1 MQYRV
6 PTIWAKLLLASRA
19 GGDPTR
25 HLTQPLILEDGRTP
39 RLLSRTLYTICG
51 FILALILWGSLS
63 EVREI
68 TLAPGQI
75 VPSGQV
81 HNVNHLEGGIVAEL
95 MVQEGDRVIEGQPIM
110 RLEPVAVTSDLEQLQ
125 VRRAS
130 LRLQIIRLDAADREM
145 TPDFGSIQTTYPEL
159 AAEQQKLY
167 TSAID
172 QRRQERLTLEARVSQ
187 RRQDVAASIAAAD
200 TANAQ
205 VPLAR
210 DLLEMQTKLLS
221 QGYTPTKTYLEAKSA
236 LLRIQGEAL
245 TDEIKLKAAL
255 AAQAEAESAL
265 AQAGTVALQKNAE
278 DRGKASADLAETE
291 RQLAKFSDRLD
302 RVIVRAPSAGLV
314 QEIVPK
320 IAGEVVKPGDVVARI
335 VPSGHQLVAEVRIDP
350 RNSGHVHVGAP
361 ADVKFATYDTAIFGT
376 LAGTVDRISATT
388 FSPGTAQPLS
398 PGQSAPEPYYKA
410 IVSLSSDQIG
420 TGAMKRPIS
429 AGMVVQANIVTGS
442 KSIIRYLLK
451 PIFNSLDLAFTER

>member
-6 PTIWAKLLLASRA
+6 PTTWAKFLVGSRG

-25 HLTQPLILEDGRTP
+25 HLTQPLMLEDGRTP
-39 RLLSRTLYTICG
+39 RILSRTLYTICG
-51 FILALILWGSLS
+51 FILTLILWGSVS

-81 HNVNHLEGGIVAEL
+81 HTVNHLEGGIVAEL
-95 MVQEGDRVIEGQPIM
+95 MVHEGDRVMEGQPIM
-110 RLEPVAVTSDLEQLQ
+110 RLEPVAVASDLEQLQ
-125 VRRAS
+125 VRRAG
-130 LRLQIIRLDAADREM
+130 LVLQIIRLDAVDRETM
-145 TPDFGSIQTTYPEL
+145 PDFSGIQTTYPEL

-167 TSAID
+167 ASAVD
-172 QRRQERLTLEARVSQ
+172 QRRQERVTLEARVSQ
-187 RRQDVAASIAAAD
+187 RRQDVAAGIAAVD

-210 DLLEMQTKLLS
+210 DLFEMQAKLIS

-236 LLRIQGEAL
+236 LLRIQGEAV
-245 TDEIKLKAAL
+245 TAEIKLKAAL
-255 AAQAEAESAL
+255 AAQEEAESTL
-265 AQAGTVALQKNAE
+265 AQADTVALQKNAE
-278 DRGKASADLAETE
+278 ERGKAAADLAETE
-291 RQLAKFSDRLD
+291 RQIAKFSDRLD
-302 RVIVRAPSAGLV
+302 RVVVRAPSAGLV
-314 QEIVPK
+314 QEIIPK

-335 VPSGHQLVAEVRIDP
+335 VPSGYELVAEVRIDP
-350 RNSGHVHVGAP
+350 RNSGHVQVGEP
-361 ADVKFATYDTAIFGT
+361 ADVKFATFDSAIFGT
-376 LAGTVDRISATT
+376 IAGTVERISATT
-388 FSPGTAQPLS
+388 FPAATAPTLS

-410 IVSLSSDQIG
+410 TVRLSSDHIG

-442 KSIIRYLLK
+442 KSIVRYLLK

>member
-1 MQYRV
+1 
-6 PTIWAKLLLASRA
+6 
-19 GGDPTR
+19 
-25 HLTQPLILEDGRTP
+25 
-39 RLLSRTLYTICG
+39 
-51 FILALILWGSLS
+51 
-63 EVREI
+63 
-68 TLAPGQI
+68 
-75 VPSGQV
+75 
-81 HNVNHLEGGIVAEL
+81 
-95 MVQEGDRVIEGQPIM
+95 
-110 RLEPVAVTSDLEQLQ
+110 
-125 VRRAS
+125 
-130 LRLQIIRLDAADREM
+130 
-145 TPDFGSIQTTYPEL
+145 
-159 AAEQQKLY
+159 
-167 TSAID
+167 
-172 QRRQERLTLEARVSQ
+172 
-187 RRQDVAASIAAAD
+187 
-200 TANAQ
+200 
-205 VPLAR
+205 
-210 DLLEMQTKLLS
+210 MQTKLVS

-245 TDEIKLKAAL
+245 TAEIKLKGAL

-265 AQAGTVALQKNAE
+265 AQADTVALQKNAE
-278 DRGKASADLAETE
+278 ERGKASADLAETE

-320 IAGEVVKPGDVVARI
+320 VAGEVVKPGDVVARI
-335 VPSGHQLVAEVRIDP
+335 VP
-350 RNSGHVHVGAP
+350 SGHVHVGAP

-388 FSPGTAQPLS
+388 FSPGAAQPLS